1 MVCYRPN
8 MEHAIQIS
16 NRTQSIHAMN
26 GSVLCCNYQINAVRK
41 SFLFLQ
47 DLQLILIIF
56 SRVGETNLFKI

>member
-26 GSVLCCNYQINAVRK
+26 RSVLCCNYQINAVRK
-41 SFLFLQ
+41 SFLFFFLARSSV
-47 DLQLILIIF
+47 DFDNI
-56 SRVGETNLFKI
+56 